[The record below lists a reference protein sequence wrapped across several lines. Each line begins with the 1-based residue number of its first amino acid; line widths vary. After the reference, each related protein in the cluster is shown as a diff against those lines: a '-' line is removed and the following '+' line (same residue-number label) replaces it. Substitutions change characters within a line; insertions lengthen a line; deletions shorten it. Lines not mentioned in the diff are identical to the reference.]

1 MFAFTLGVL
10 SFIIHPNFITVPKV
24 TESQTIIIEKIT
36 NNKIQ
41 KNLNKLNQ
49 VNYNNKIIS
58 LTHELYKSIKYVQ
71 IRNSKDEKLHPQCTT
86 FSMNLTDNS
95 IFIKI
100 DPYIVEDKKNFENCL
115 ETIFYLSFERFKNKF
130 TFENFEDLSQ
140 PNLNLSNEN
149 QIFTLD
155 DNTSFL
161 KQSEKN
167 CADLEISYN
176 EIINKFLFALE
187 SDNKLNN
194 NKIDNSKSL
203 INMLDLN
210 QKLITIMTLRSE
222 YCANKFRE
230 DDLYLRTK
238 YINNLKKNLILLL
251 KILI

>member
-100 DPYIVEDKKNFENCL
+100 DPYIVEDKKILKIVWKLYF
-115 ETIFYLSFERFKNKF
+115 IYLLRG
-130 TFENFEDLSQ
+130 
-140 PNLNLSNEN
+140 
-149 QIFTLD
+149 
-155 DNTSFL
+155 L
-161 KQSEKN
+161 K
-167 CADLEISYN
+167 
-176 EIINKFLFALE
+176 IN
-187 SDNKLNN
+187 
-194 NKIDNSKSL
+194 
-203 INMLDLN
+203 
-210 QKLITIMTLRSE
+210 
-222 YCANKFRE
+222 
-230 DDLYLRTK
+230 
-238 YINNLKKNLILLL
+238 LLL
-251 KILI
+251 KTLKICLSQI